1 MDYTDYAHIKQ
12 MLDEYENIGR
22 KKLRECQKL
31 KILIFESTR
40 KYEKRFSTIRQ
51 K

>member
-22 KKLRECQKL
+22 KKSGSVKN
-31 KILIFESTR
+31 
-40 KYEKRFSTIRQ
+40 
-51 K
+51 